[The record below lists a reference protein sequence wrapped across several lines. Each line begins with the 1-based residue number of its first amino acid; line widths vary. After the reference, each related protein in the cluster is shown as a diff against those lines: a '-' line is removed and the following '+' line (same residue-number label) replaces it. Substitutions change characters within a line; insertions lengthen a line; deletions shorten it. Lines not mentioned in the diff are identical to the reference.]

1 MKTGFR
7 YSLDIPLVDGKER
20 WAVEHMLQQA
30 FEDPRFLEH
39 GGNKVTLNT
48 ASSPSAQ
55 CSRHRS
61 CASCAPA
68 FIITTP
74 TCKGRQCA

>member
-1 MKTGFR
+1 MKTGYR

-30 FEDPRFLEH
+30 FKHPRFLDH

-48 ASSPSAQ
+48 
-55 CSRHRS
+55 RRS
-61 CASCAPA
+61 FGHQGKQDPIEACTYVHD
-68 FIITTP
+68 FM
-74 TCKGRQCA
+74 